1 MWSMTMYPVPN
12 WDRIIHVYII
22 LYIYILRV
30 VQWIFVPE
38 LGYVFKLEQT
48 WKETVFEGGEPVVE
62 LSCLS

>member
-1 MWSMTMYPVPN
+1 MS
-12 WDRIIHVYII
+12 IYIF
-22 LYIYILRV
+22 ILRV

-48 WKETVFEGGEPVVE
+48 WKETIFEGGEPVVE